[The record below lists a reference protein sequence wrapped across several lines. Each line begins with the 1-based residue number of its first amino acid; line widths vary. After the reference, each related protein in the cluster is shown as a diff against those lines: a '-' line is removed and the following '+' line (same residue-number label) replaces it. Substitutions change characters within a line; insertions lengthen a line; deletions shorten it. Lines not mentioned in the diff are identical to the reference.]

1 MTNPKTPL
9 FYPFITLFLVII
21 SFSISCQQPDAK
33 AVKETNSPPNILF
46 ILSDDHTSQ
55 AWGIYGGVLK
65 DLVKNDNIKRLAKEG
80 VVLDNVFCTNSICT
94 PSRATIL
101 TGQYSHQHQVY
112 TLSEALEPDSNN
124 IAKVLQKN
132 GYETA
137 VVGKWHLKKQPTGF
151 DYFKVLPGQ
160 GRYHDPILKTKDNW
174 QDGNKGGVEHKGFS
188 ADVIGDLS
196 VEWLK
201 NRQTEQPFF
210 LMTHFKATHEPFDYP
225 ARYQDFYQGVS
236 IPEPASL
243 LDFGEANNGRTFIGQ
258 KLEILG
264 ERYVND
270 TKNLA
275 NGKKTRYPSLPFS
288 LDGLDQMEA
297 RKKTYQTFIKDFMR
311 SGAAIDDNIGKLL
324 DYLEANGLAENTIV
338 IYTADQGYFLGE
350 HGMFDKRMIYE
361 EALRMPFVMRYPKE
375 IPAGTRNSDII
386 LNLDF
391 PSLFADY
398 AGITPPD
405 FLKGQSFRENAKGK
419 TPSNWRSSMY
429 YRYWL
434 HQSNRPAHF
443 GIRNERYK
451 LAFFYGQPLGKLGT
465 HKETTEPAWEFFDL
479 QEDPKEMHNAYNE
492 EAYAAVIKTMKKEL
506 NRLRMESG
514 DTDDDYPVMQE
525 ILRDYWE

>member
-9 FYPFITLFLVII
+9 FYPFITLFLVVI

-33 AVKETNSPPNILF
+33 AVKATNSPPNILF

-65 DLVKNDNIKRLAKEG
+65 DLVKNENIKRLAKEG

-201 NRQTEQPFF
+201 NRQAEQPFF
-210 LMTHFKATHEPFDYP
+210 LMTHFKATHEPFDFP
-225 ARYQDFYQGVS
+225 ARYKEEYQGVTV
-236 IPEPASL
+236 PEPASL
-243 LDFGEANNGRTFIGQ
+243 LDFEEATNGRTFIGQ

-270 TKNLA
+270 TKNLV

-288 LDGLDQMEA
+288 LDGL
-297 RKKTYQTFIKDFMR
+297 R
-311 SGAAIDDNIGKLL
+311 
-324 DYLEANGLAENTIV
+324 
-338 IYTADQGYFLGE
+338 
-350 HGMFDKRMIYE
+350 
-361 EALRMPFVMRYPKE
+361 
-375 IPAGTRNSDII
+375 
-386 LNLDF
+386 
-391 PSLFADY
+391 
-398 AGITPPD
+398 
-405 FLKGQSFRENAKGK
+405 
-419 TPSNWRSSMY
+419 
-429 YRYWL
+429 
-434 HQSNRPAHF
+434 
-443 GIRNERYK
+443 
-451 LAFFYGQPLGKLGT
+451 
-465 HKETTEPAWEFFDL
+465 
-479 QEDPKEMHNAYNE
+479 
-492 EAYAAVIKTMKKEL
+492 
-506 NRLRMESG
+506 
-514 DTDDDYPVMQE
+514 
-525 ILRDYWE
+525 